1 LSFKSK
7 KQKDKMQQTQFFKGT
22 HLNGNALL
30 RSQDFTRNTLDI
42 KSSTGIGA
50 TTSILNITS
59 HDVVAVFPLKGVIEA
74 KEQKRNTFKSVRQY
88 FIYSRSKDKWSDV
101 IDYFNAY
108 DSKPTNVIICTT
120 AEQILKIRH
129 EHPELYLKL
138 ITKPLFID
146 EIHLFTQEFRLS
158 LATFINVVRNEWINN
173 YKLSTATPI
182 RNFNEIFGS
191 DFDICTLQ
199 RENEPTKKMLKTE
212 SVADAWKYV
221 FQEMNQG
228 RNVVIFS
235 NDILHHKKEFMETH
249 RINLTGD
256 GLRFKLS
263 AFGKGLDH
271 FKNEI
276 DTTFLNTFPLIF
288 CSSKYLTGYDIEPAQ
303 DTSILILTNNKD
315 KSTSYSVE
323 DIIQAYGRVRSNL
336 VNALVCVSKVKK
348 VCDKIELNH
357 LKASANELY
366 NLTKLTEPTT
376 PKNQNF
382 NKKSYNKFPFDLNG
396 YASKLLAYD
405 SYLNAE
411 SDFIMYNDFEGFMNG
426 YGFEVGPLKLE
437 LSQEDLFHIGEI
449 QHTKKKL
456 LKCFDVERKINNII
470 KGQEGKNIYSTIIN
484 LSLNPKTKRNKSGYS
499 CELITMYCIAFFTE
513 YLPPE
518 IFQRIKYKDQKRIR
532 ELSNQLILYLDT
544 NYPDENLRK
553 KPKTLIE
560 YENAELLDYHFE
572 PKIQQEHLQEIIR
585 IFRYSVHSLNMT
597 FESLGDES
605 KKTIEMFYL
614 ISKYKLIYQKPSRIK
629 TEVMGKMKHYNLN
642 ENDMI
647 RIDKNIA
654 SKGITYNLKEKEFI
668 KMNIE
673 QIKDASM
680 YLMSR
685 NQNFV
690 VSYLDGRE
698 YNPLTQISTIFRE
711 NFLYNYT
718 SIDVVSANAQF
729 TDKIIGSNIG
739 LNVYENLM
747 KSKNI
752 KRNDAKVVYNSTLND
767 CKRSVSNAYDIYLKA
782 GYSDAEAY
790 KLANLTA
797 GTVKGSYFKLMAN
810 AEEKIIN
817 AYNSK
822 FCSYSNALRLHD
834 SLIFENTG
842 LSFPNEYQG
851 VNFKIDNF

>member
-1 LSFKSK
+1 
-7 KQKDKMQQTQFFKGT
+7 MQETQLFEGT

-30 RSQDFTRNTLDI
+30 RSQDFTKNTLDI

-59 HDVVAVFPLKGVIEA
+59 HDVVAVFPFVGIIQTKEA
-74 KEQKRNTFKSVRQY
+74 KRESFKSQTQF
-88 FIYSRSKDKWSDV
+88 FIYARSKDKWNDV
-101 IDYFNAY
+101 IDYFNSY
-108 DSKPTNVIICTT
+108 DGKPTNVVICTT
-120 AEQILKIRH
+120 PDQILKIRH
-129 EHPELYLKL
+129 ELPELYLKL

-146 EIHLFTQEFRLS
+146 EIHLFPQTFRTQLP
-158 LATFINVVRNEWINN
+158 TFINLVHNEWVNK
-173 YKLSTATPI
+173 YKFSTATPI
-182 RNFNEIFGS
+182 RHFKKIFGS
-191 DFDICTLQ
+191 DFDVCTLQ
-199 RENEPTKKMLKTE
+199 RENQPTKKLLKTD
-212 SVADAWKYV
+212 SIKDAWKYV
-221 FQEMNQG
+221 FSEMNQG
-228 RNVVIFS
+228 RNMVIFS
-235 NDILHHKKEFMETH
+235 NDIQHHKKEFMEEK

-256 GLRFKLS
+256 SLRYKLS
-263 AFGKGLDH
+263 PFGKGLDH
-271 FKNEI
+271 FKEEII
-276 DTTFLNTFPLIF
+276 DTEFLNTFGLIF
-288 CSSKYLTGYDIEPAQ
+288 CSTKFLTGYDIEPTQ

-315 KSTSYSVE
+315 ESTCRSIE
-323 DIIQAYGRVRSNL
+323 DIIQAYGRLRWYL
-336 VNALVCVSKVKK
+336 VNALVCVTKAKR
-348 VCDKIELNH
+348 VCSLEELNQI
-357 LKASANELY
+357 KENADKLY
-366 NLTKLTEPTT
+366 SLTKSIEPTT
-376 PKNQNF
+376 PKNHLF
-382 NKKSYNKFPFDLNG
+382 NRKSYNNFAFDDNG

-405 SYLNAE
+405 DYLTAE
-411 SDFIMYNDFEGFMNG
+411 SDFLMHNSFDSFMNG
-426 YGFEVGPLKLE
+426 YGFEVEQLE
-437 LSQEDLFHIGEI
+437 LTLSPEDLFYIDEI
-449 QHTKKKL
+449 QTTKKKL
-456 LKCFDVERKINNII
+456 LKCVTIERQINNII
-470 KGQEGKNIYSTIIN
+470 KGQQGKDIYSTIIN

-518 IFQRIKYKDQKRIR
+518 IFQRIKYKNQKRIR
-532 ELSNQLILYLDT
+532 ELSNQLILYLNT

-553 KPKTLIE
+553 NPRTLIE
-560 YENAELLDYHFE
+560 YENAELLNYRFE
-572 PKIQQEHLQEIIR
+572 PKLHQDHLQEIIR
-585 IFRYSVHSLNMT
+585 IFRYANHSLNMT

-605 KKTIEMFYL
+605 KKTIQMFYL
-614 ISKYKLIYQKPSRIK
+614 INKYKSKYTMASRIK
-629 TEVMGKMKHYNLN
+629 QEVVEQMKDYNLN
-642 ENDMI
+642 EKDMI

-654 SKGITYNLKEKEFI
+654 SKGINYKLKEKEFI

-698 YNPLTQISTIFRE
+698 YNPLTQISTVFRE

-729 TDKIIGSNIG
+729 TDKIIGSKIG

-767 CKRSVSNAYDIYLKA
+767 CKRSVSSAYDTYLKA
-782 GYSDAEAY
+782 GYSDEEAY

-817 AYNSK
+817 AYNDK
-822 FCSYSNALRLHD
+822 YCSYSNALRLHD

-842 LSFPNEYQG
+842 LTFPNEYQG
-851 VNFKIDNF
+851 VNFKIDTF